1 MGATAAVLQAR
12 RAFSSPERRE
22 TLDAELQLRTAEEV
36 AAALGNLKGA
46 MMKLGQMAS
55 YVDEGVPEPL
65 RYALAQLQQ
74 DAPPMSPSLVADVIS
89 EELGDS
95 PHRVFREW
103 DVKPIAAASIGQVH
117 RARTH
122 DGRAVAVKVQYP
134 GVEEAIRADLDNLD
148 VATFAVPF
156 VWRNVDAKG
165 LAAELRVRLIEE
177 LDYRTEAAAQQ
188 QFASW
193 YAGHPFIE
201 IPDIVPE
208 HSTRRVLTMGIA
220 EGARFSEVERWTQD
234 QRDKA
239 GETIFRF
246 AFRSLYRFH
255 AFNADPHP
263 GNYLFQPDGRV
274 AFLDFGVVRRFSS
287 EEMGQLLDL
296 VQTAVLEPDAVRLR
310 RAAERA
316 GFVPHGAPIT
326 DERIAEYQRIFWET
340 VLDDEVVAMTNEHAS
355 RLIRRLLFAHNEF
368 PDVMEHCNIPPRFL
382 FLQRIT
388 VGLVAILGRLG
399 AQANWRRIAE
409 ELWPNA
415 DAPPS
420 TELGR
425 LEAEWWAGVRGI
437 APASPLGPPG
447 VEDQEAQP

>member
-1 MGATAAVLQAR
+1 
-12 RAFSSPERRE
+12 
-22 TLDAELQLRTAEEV
+22 
-36 AAALGNLKGA
+36 
-46 MMKLGQMAS
+46 
-55 YVDEGVPEPL
+55 
-65 RYALAQLQQ
+65 
-74 DAPPMSPSLVADVIS
+74 MSPSLVADVLS

-220 EGARFSEVERWTQD
+220 EGARFSEVEQWTQD

-287 EEMGQLLDL
+287 EEMAQLLDL
-296 VQTAVLEPDAVRLR
+296 VQSAVLEPDAVRLR

-316 GFVPHGAPIT
+316 GFVPDG
-326 DERIAEYQRIFWET
+326 
-340 VLDDEVVAMTNEHAS
+340 
-355 RLIRRLLFAHNEF
+355 
-368 PDVMEHCNIPPRFL
+368 
-382 FLQRIT
+382 
-388 VGLVAILGRLG
+388 
-399 AQANWRRIAE
+399 
-409 ELWPNA
+409 
-415 DAPPS
+415 
-420 TELGR
+420 
-425 LEAEWWAGVRGI
+425 
-437 APASPLGPPG
+437 
-447 VEDQEAQP
+447 